1 MARNTGAPR
10 PSTMLRWTTLV
21 VVAANVGFVAD
32 YSALGESQTVAEVLA
47 EYGNMIVPV
56 AFAKAIGAAVLVA
69 FLLFYLDAVW
79 PRRTR
84 VRVYD
89 KLVVPLA
96 VTSVL
101 VSIWIVAFRH
111 KALGLSTALVAA
123 SFVLAT
129 VMFVRAAAAS
139 PSQYSAWLRVPFSLH
154 FGAMT
159 IALLVAAT
167 RFLNASGLAVQ
178 IAAVLPTDVAT
189 ASLAIA
195 GATGAFVAL
204 CYRDVVYPAVIASG
218 AGAAFITQRAHSAH
232 LSTVALAVCLGMLV
246 VAVLAAVALVRQPRR
261 NPKDVVSRRRAK
273 VVHGARHEGWHP
285 VDGRSTVVRF

>member
-1 MARNTGAPR
+1 M
-10 PSTMLRWTTLV
+10 
-21 VVAANVGFVAD
+21 
-32 YSALGESQTVAEVLA
+32 LA
-47 EYGNMIVPV
+47 EYGNMILPV
-56 AFAKAIGAAVLVA
+56 AFAKALGATVLIA
-69 FLLFYLDAVW
+69 FLLFYFDAVW

-123 SFVLAT
+123 SFALAT

-167 RFLNASGLAVQ
+167 QLLNASGLAVE
-178 IAAVLPTDVAT
+178 IAAVLPTDVAS

-195 GATGAFVAL
+195 AATGAFVAVR
-204 CYRDVVYPAVIASG
+204 YRDVVYPAVIASG
-218 AGAAFITQRAHSAH
+218 AGAAFITQRTHNPH
-232 LSTVALAVCLGMLV
+232 LSTVALAVCLGMIV
-246 VAVLAAVALVRQPRR
+246 AAVLAAVALARQPGR

-273 VVHGARHEGWHP
+273 AVRRAREGGWYP
-285 VDGRSTVVRF
+285 RDGTSSVMRF